1 MKFLRPSEAE
11 GQSSFFNILV
21 LHQNRAEGRGRKNAI
36 YESMIPEWMDVVVW
50 GHEHECQTQFVES
63 LHGRFRVLQPGST
76 VATSLVDGEAAPK
89 HLAVLELREQQFR
102 LITYRLKNVRPFLTD
117 EVRLDDEEY
126 GLDAEDAKVEAS
138 IDQLLEDTVTTLVQ
152 RARAERKSFLAGD
165 GSSDGP
171 PANTL
176 CVMQEP
182 NQVLVRVKVDR
193 LGFQTLNNQR
203 FGARFVGDGTPPSS
217 SPPYYCSLSC
227 ERHPT
232 PHPTTPLCSCEPI
245 GHAALPPAAE
255 SGRRRGRGRRD
266 GRGPRRRTGA
276 RAGGPGGRGRRRGG
290 VR

>member
-203 FGARFVGDGTPPSS
+203 FGARFVGDGTPR
-217 SPPYYCSLSC
+217 L
-227 ERHPT
+227 R
-232 PHPTTPLCSCEPI
+232 LR
-245 GHAALPPAAE
+245 LQLLL
-255 SGRRRGRGRRD
+255 
-266 GRGPRRRTGA
+266 
-276 RAGGPGGRGRRRGG
+276 
-290 VR
+290 